1 MNHFR
6 TIALIALA
14 ATSFLI
20 RHARAETPEEL
31 IKLGERVHGGFGAFI
46 PVGIR
51 IGLDALQR
59 LHAEPRQ
66 VSVVYFD
73 SDKAP
78 CACIADGV
86 AIATVA
92 SVGQRTLQI
101 ASEKAPPGVMA
112 IIIVRNKQSGA
123 TVKYTVSDSWVP
135 KLIDINKTLD
145 TRGRYDAVMN
155 ADGLFE
161 VSAEK

>member
-1 MNHFR
+1 MANVR
-6 TIALIALA
+6 MIALIGIA

-20 RHARAETPEEL
+20 TSAQAETPEEW

-66 VSVVYFD
+66 VTVVYFD

-78 CACIADGV
+78 CACVADGV

-101 ASEKAPPGVMA
+101 ASEKAPPGAMA
-112 IIIVRNKQSGA
+112 VIIVRHKQSGA
-123 TVKYTVSDSWVP
+123 TAKYTVSDSWVP
-135 KLIDINKTLD
+135 KLIDMNKTLD

>member
-1 MNHFR
+1 
-6 TIALIALA
+6 
-14 ATSFLI
+14 
-20 RHARAETPEEL
+20 
-31 IKLGERVHGGFGAFI
+31 
-46 PVGIR
+46 
-51 IGLDALQR
+51 
-59 LHAEPRQ
+59 
-66 VSVVYFD
+66 
-73 SDKAP
+73 
-78 CACIADGV
+78 
-86 AIATVA
+86 
-92 SVGQRTLQI
+92 
-101 ASEKAPPGVMA
+101 MA